1 MILADDVL
9 LLLTDDVTGKPVVDT
24 TRLDLAL
31 AGAVLLDLAT
41 AGRVDVSGP
50 GEPVRAGRVVVRDPR
65 PTGDGVLDEGLRRI
79 AAKGPRKPASVVPEL
94 AKKLRPELLARL
106 VERGVLRLQEGR
118 VLGIFPTSAW
128 PAVDPAYE
136 DGLRRALHDVL
147 VVGRTPTPREAAL
160 ISMLQAVDQV
170 PRVLGDVG
178 VPKRELRQRAK
189 AVAQGG
195 FADAAVKGAV
205 EAVNAAVMAGVMAAT
220 VAATSAAGS

>member
-1 MILADDVL
+1 MILAEDVL

-50 GEPVRAGRVVVRDPR
+50 GEPVKPGRVVVRDPR

-79 AAKGPRKPASVVPEL
+79 SAKGPRKPASVVPEL

-106 VERGVLRLQEGR
+106 VERGVLRLQEGK

-136 DGLRRALHDVL
+136 DGLRRGLHDVL

-160 ISMLQAVDQV
+160 VSMLQGVDQV

-189 AVAQGG
+189 AVAHGG

>member
-1 MILADDVL
+1 MILAEDVL
-9 LLLTDDVTGKPVVDT
+9 LLLTDDVTGKHVVDT

-31 AGAVLLDLAT
+31 GGAVLLDLAT
-41 AGRVDVSGP
+41 AGRVDVSGH
-50 GEPVRAGRVVVRDPR
+50 GEPVRPGRVVVRDPR

-79 AAKGPRKPASVVPEL
+79 AATAPRKPASVVPAL

-106 VERGVLRLQEGR
+106 VGRGVLRLQEGT
-118 VLGIFPTSAW
+118 VLGLFPTSAW

-136 DGLRRALHDVL
+136 DTLRRALHDVL

-170 PRVLGDVG
+170 PRVLGEVG
-178 VPKRELRQRAK
+178 VPKRELRSRAK

-195 FADAAVKGAV
+195 FADAAVRGAV
-205 EAVNAAVMAGVMAAT
+205 EAVDAAVMAGVMAAT